1 MNLNPQFR
9 LRTKRAVMA
18 LAGLILA
25 ALAAFLPWRGEPS
38 ETEPA
43 AGGIKEAPSASMEE
57 FVAVSKPLPEPPPP
71 RPRQAWQEFAPSEV
85 IGSLDCSML
94 AGRGHAKEVA
104 LVILPAANGAR
115 FAALDG
121 QGTLFGDALPFK
133 PNFYRLGR
141 RADGTVLA
149 GFGALELISPVVLK
163 DLNAP
168 EPVRIYA
175 DGRVL
180 YETDKAWEFGIARDG
195 SSFFVHEP
203 LAGGT
208 SRLIVH
214 NLDQGLEHHFDLGA
228 KFTPLSRYSEFLPEA
243 TYSTDASE
251 VIFSPSYH
259 PDDFGLGEHWFFPVD
274 GGAVRSILAERGAPF
289 DPVGDEAP
297 KIRVPG
303 ARGALF
309 ASSEEAYF
317 AHLLEWKGRAM
328 AEPWRIVRR
337 SFRFG
342 AQETQSEVWS
352 QEIAIKGFSG
362 NLRLS
367 GDGAWLA
374 VQSWTLLV
382 LDATTGETVFKF
394 PFADKQAELA
404 RLASVMEPGAG
415 LESLG
420 WVGASSV
427 EFRNGNLEMFR
438 QIGSSDSCR
447 RREGRRAV
455 YECQRALRE
464 QGLYREVLDV
474 FDMSKIQLDSQPDFR
489 VEVGRDIPCSSGDY
503 SPRGLQVHEGRLTFL
518 TTRRS

>member
-1 MNLNPQFR
+1 
-9 LRTKRAVMA
+9 MA

-43 AGGIKEAPSASMEE
+43 AAAAGIEEAPTGPTEE
-57 FVAVSKPLPEPPPP
+57 FAAVSKPLPEPPPP
-71 RPRQAWQEFAPSEV
+71 RPRQSWQEFAPSEV

-94 AGRGHAKEVA
+94 AGRDRAKDVA
-104 LVILPAANGAR
+104 LVILPAPNGAR

-141 RADGTVLA
+141 RTDGMVLA
-149 GFGALELISPVVLK
+149 GFGALELISPLVLK

-208 SRLIVH
+208 SRLIMH

-228 KFTPLSRYSEFLPEA
+228 KFRPLSDYSEFLPEA

-289 DPVGDEAP
+289 DPVGGEAP

-303 ARGALF
+303 AKGALF
-309 ASSEEAYF
+309 ASSEEGYF
-317 AHLLEWKGRAM
+317 ADLLGWNAGRM
-328 AEPWRIVRR
+328 EKPWRIVRR

-352 QEIAIKGFSG
+352 REFSLKGYWGS
-362 NLRLS
+362 LQLS
-367 GDGAWLA
+367 DDGAWLA
-374 VQSWTLLV
+374 VEDWTLRV
-382 LDATTGETVFKF
+382 LDAATGETVFEY
-394 PFADKQAELA
+394 PRDDRQAELA
-404 RLASVMEPGAG
+404 RLANVMEPGAG
-415 LESLG
+415 LENLG
-420 WVGASSV
+420 SVGGF
-427 EFRNGNLEMFR
+427 EFRDGNLELYR
-438 QIGSSDSCR
+438 QIGSADSCSR
-447 RREGRRAV
+447 SEGRRA
-455 YECQRALRE
+455 YYACQRTLRE
-464 QGLYREVLDV
+464 QGLYRTVLDV

-489 VEVGRDIPCSSGDY
+489 VEVGPDIPCSSGDY
-503 SPRGLQVHEGRLTFL
+503 GPRGLQVHEGRLTFL
-518 TTRRS
+518 TDRRS